1 MRLYQKLPSIS
12 TVVKGE
18 TAVLTCPI
26 GATYDQ
32 IVIKHTGV
40 TAAQIKNIRV
50 KANSKL
56 LIEFKSGADLN
67 KFNARY
73 GFSLTA
79 GFLDFHFKRD
89 EMKTLMEQRAFS
101 LGTSN
106 QFKGSDIISSITVE
120 FDIDAAAT
128 APVMKA
134 FAYQSDEAPFGICT
148 KVRQVPLAI
157 SAGDNEIDNIIM
169 APNSR
174 IMAVHVVTAAT
185 VDHLKVQRNGADLL
199 DLPTELIAKLNK
211 ANGRNAQANWD
222 SVDFVLEGD
231 IKQAISCDG
240 VQDFRLTITAAS
252 DTVASTS
259 AYLIVEYVTGLAG
272 L

>member
-1 MRLYQKLPSIS
+1 MRLYQKLPTIS

-32 IVIKHTGV
+32 IIIKHTGV

-50 KANSKL
+50 LANSKL
-56 LIEFKSGADLN
+56 LLEFKSGTDLN
-67 KFNARY
+67 KFNDRY
-73 GFSLTA
+73 EYSLTA

-89 EMKTLMEQRAFS
+89 EMKTLLEQRLLS

-106 QFKGSDIISSITVE
+106 MFEGGDIITSLTIE
-120 FDIDAAAT
+120 FDIDGAAT

-134 FAYQSDEAPFGICT
+134 FAYQSDVAPFGICT
-148 KVRQVPLAI
+148 KIRNVPLAI

-174 IMAVHVVTAAT
+174 LLAVHLVTGAT
-185 VDHLKVQRNGADLL
+185 IEHLKVQRNGATLL

-211 ANGRNAQANWD
+211 ANGRKAQVDWD
-222 SVDFVLEGD
+222 SVDFALEGD
-231 IKQAISCDG
+231 VKQAISCDN
-240 VQDFRLTITAAS
+240 VQDFRFTITAAE
-252 DTVASTS
+252 DTNASTS
-259 AYLIVEYVTGLAG
+259 AYLIVEYVTGLPG